1 MHRFNQINPEYK
13 EFVSEFKTVSIEYNE
28 LVQKINILEKLK
40 ENIKSYQNKIENY
53 FKKKLNA
60 IGEDFETS
68 IYQKKW

>member
-53 FKKKLNA
+53 FKK
-60 IGEDFETS
+60 
-68 IYQKKW
+68 